1 MEPGSKRGRKS
12 GNVSA
17 IESRSRQGVWM
28 KAEGVSLSE
37 NEIMREKVGTTR
49 QFLPQYSYKN
59 NKVIHALTGLPRD
72 KKVA

>member
-1 MEPGSKRGRKS
+1 VRL
-12 GNVSA
+12 
-17 IESRSRQGVWM
+17 

-37 NEIMREKVGTTR
+37 NENMREKVGTTR